1 MKKCILPLL
10 ATMSMTMTSCFLGEE
25 KNNENHSGGIVTPNQ
40 VAITPV
46 EISFHILDKPEI
58 QKSISKAELVM
69 VRGLDTVTQEIKLDE
84 YSFTSILDSA
94 FDSSSEIKIN
104 FYDKNNNVWFNGSLN
119 INLSTDST
127 IALNILL
134 EDLKGNNISLYG
146 SIRRIKK
153 TSTSTPIFAN
163 LPWQSNGDVAN
174 VGDTLCY
181 SSTGSWKANEAH
193 NFIYGGEG
201 TGRLVSDIYALPG
214 GTEGALLI
222 RTGTSKPQE
231 IGGEGCVIAESSG
244 KVFFAINDAHS
255 MTPIPQGNALVD
267 NSGYLDV
274 KRISSTSP
282 SSSESKLSATIS
294 SSAMSSSIS
303 SSSSFKY
310 SSSSGLSSSETEKLS
325 FNVQAN
331 LPWQISKWTL
341 NAGENICFKATGQW
355 KGNGSHALHGPEGT
369 LNFGKNGYALAGA
382 HESALLARIPG
393 STPKEIGSA
402 GCYTADKS
410 GTIEFAINDVLE
422 FEYQSGAAL
431 NDNSGLVTVTINNN

>member
-1 MKKCILPLL
+1 MKNHLIPLL
-10 ATMSMTMTSCFLGEE
+10 ATLSLSTTSCFFNNE
-25 KNNENHSGGIVTPNQ
+25 KNDENHAGGIVTPNQ

-46 EISFHILDKPEI
+46 EVSFHILDKPDI
-58 QKSISKAELVM
+58 LKSISKAELIM
-69 VRGLDTVTQEIKLDE
+69 TRGSDTSIQEIKFE
-84 YSFTSILDSA
+84 ENSFTSILDSA
-94 FDSSSEIKIN
+94 FDTSSEIKIN
-104 FYDKNNNVWFNGSLN
+104 FYDQNNDIWLNGSVN

-134 EDLKGNNISLYG
+134 NDLKGNKISLYG
-146 SIRRIKK
+146 SIRRIKQ
-153 TSTSTPIFAN
+153 TNNSTPIYAN

-181 SSTGSWKANEAH
+181 SSTGSWKANEDH

-231 IGGEGCVIAESSG
+231 IGREGCVIAESSG

-274 KRISSTSP
+274 KRISSINL
-282 SSSESKLSATIS
+282 SSSGSKLSSTLS
-294 SSAMSSSIS
+294 SSALSSSMN

-310 SSSSGLSSSETEKLS
+310 SSSSALSSSESEKLS

-331 LPWQISKWTL
+331 QPWQISKWTL
-341 NAGENICFKATGQW
+341 NVGESICFTATGLW
-355 KGNGSHALHGPEGT
+355 KGNVSHSLHGPEGT
-369 LNFGKNGYALAGA
+369 LNYGKNGYALAGA

-393 STPKEIGSA
+393 STPKEIGA
-402 GCYTADKS
+402 DACFTAEKN
-410 GTIEFAINDVLE
+410 GTVEFAINDVLE
-422 FEYQSGAAL
+422 YEYQSGAAL
-431 NDNSGLVTVTINNN
+431 NDNSGFVAVTTK